1 MTKLARGCEDLTR
14 RLGPYEG
21 SRVIVVGGEALMDGP
36 LELASATMRAA
47 PQLLFSQRGKPPFD
61 QVEPGGACRRE
72 VHMVAWPLRQPLANA
87 RGGGPS
93 LAHGPEGKVWYQRH
107 RRAEGELPRDT
118 DALGPV
124 APRAVGSTFPAP
136 TGSPSS
142 TAPLWLAGTHQ
153 ATEGC
158 DFGLPGKP

>member
-72 VHMVAWPLRQPLANA
+72 VHMVAWPLRQPLAN
-87 RGGGPS
+87 G
-93 LAHGPEGKVWYQRH
+93 
-107 RRAEGELPRDT
+107 RRLVGCVVVENEGEIVVGRDRPIHSR
-118 DALGPV
+118 G
-124 APRAVGSTFPAP
+124 
-136 TGSPSS
+136 
-142 TAPLWLAGTHQ
+142 
-153 ATEGC
+153 E
-158 DFGLPGKP
+158 